1 MDNKHSNLRYFICN
15 AWKILSFFFYKKC
28 SRILIRYWKNHYIL
42 FRKAKVVI
50 NILHRL
56 VLLPTWRGFFWIKPS
71 ASYYV
76 NVNGLCVSHMAWVIL
91 QHLMHIF
98 ACYFPSFCVAISFI
112 QIAILHF
119 FIAGFVLSKDY
130 QTHTQMLMMFL
141 QNVIVFDINWL

>member
-1 MDNKHSNLRYFICN
+1 MHDYIFPFQKRGS
-15 AWKILSFFFYKKC
+15 
-28 SRILIRYWKNHYIL
+28 ILIRYWKYYYIL

-91 QHLMHIF
+91 HHLIYIF
-98 ACYFPSFCVAISFI
+98 ACYFPSFSSLFRLFRSQYYISLLLVVFYPRTTKRTN
-112 QIAILHF
+112 ANDVF
-119 FIAGFVLSKDY
+119 AKCYCFRY
-130 QTHTQMLMMFL
+130 QL
-141 QNVIVFDINWL
+141 IVMGVQ